1 MKLAAHLVPLSL
13 QPYLENLQFA
23 HPGAFYLLLAIGV
36 VLVWSLLRVGTVRR
50 IGGPLLRAIVLALFV
65 VALADPETVTHSI
78 GKTRPV
84 MVDMS
89 ASMTDAMRSW
99 SASLLRDGFKLAP
112 GDPAWIFAAEP
123 EAITAGEVI
132 ADLSKATPCAG
143 CDPKATN
150 LEGALDR
157 LAADPAVRNGRLVLI
172 TDGWETRG
180 DATRAIGA
188 LNAAHIKLDIFT
200 PPGAGKVPDVA
211 MTELSLPPA
220 MAKAAPFALG
230 VTMTNLNG
238 VPAAG
243 TIALYEDDKLLQQR
257 AVTLAPGQERFDF
270 SVAPS
275 RSGLVAYRAIFKPD
289 NPALDRYEENDSQQG
304 FVGIGARHK
313 VLILT
318 DSVRDASYLE
328 TVVRRMGLEPEV
340 VVLASGQ
347 YSNTNFKDY
356 EAVLL
361 NNVPRARLSDAAQ
374 QALVRYVAGG
384 GSLAMIG
391 GDQSF
396 GLGGYEGSP
405 VAAAMPVIMKPP
417 EHRQRQRALVLII
430 DKSGSMGR
438 NDKLE
443 YAKAAARTVLKT
455 MSNNDLI
462 AVIGFDSQPF
472 VIVPLE
478 TLGTARPYFDQ
489 MIDRLRAEGTTY
501 LLPAMEEAQ
510 RMLAAST
517 AATRHVVILTD
528 GETGGSAVMYYD
540 LVAGMHHDGGITIST
555 IAVGTE
561 ANVQLL
567 QAISRYGGGGFYQTD
582 SAAGLPRIFLTDVK
596 QHGGEA
602 TMVEK
607 QFIPHDVRPDPVLK
621 DLAARQLP
629 PVQGFVSTQLKPRA
643 TLSLYVDRQGSQEP
657 LIASWRYGAGK
668 AMAIT
673 TDASGRWS
681 GSWVRND
688 FFVPL
693 WDRLLAWMTPPVP
706 PTEQQFA
713 AALGYDNGRINIRLV
728 DYDTTPGHRT
738 PDMLTATVTRPNGSK
753 VQALLTQN
761 VPGELSGSVDAAHPG
776 IYNIALKSLGAKAQA
791 LPPLAYA
798 VSPAVTAELPRPEPN
813 YALLETLATATGGR
827 LNPSP
832 TEVGMSRPTFEHR
845 VSLSADLIVA
855 AMLLLI
861 AEALVR
867 RLTY

>member
-1 MKLAAHLVPLSL
+1 MKLAAHLIPAGL
-13 QPYLENLQFA
+13 QPYLENLQFT
-23 HPGAFYLLLAIGV
+23 HPGAFYLMFAVGA
-36 VLVWSLLRVGTVRR
+36 VLIWSLLRVETIRR
-50 IGGPLLRAIVLALFV
+50 VGGPLLRGMVLGLFV
-65 VALADPETVTHSI
+65 IALADPQTVTHSI

-89 ASMTDAMRSW
+89 ASMTDAMRGW

-112 GDPAWIFAAEP
+112 GDPAWIFGADPVAVS
-123 EAITAGEVI
+123 AGKVI
-132 ADLSKATPCAG
+132 AELSKATPCAQ
-143 CDPKATN
+143 CNPQATD
-150 LEGALDR
+150 LERALER
-157 LAADPAVRNGRLVLI
+157 LAADPAVRNGRVVLI

-180 DATRAIGA
+180 DATRVIGA

-230 VTMTNLNG
+230 VTMTNLG
-238 VPAAG
+238 GAPAAG
-243 TIALYEDDKLLQQR
+243 TIALYEDNKLLQQR
-257 AVTLAPGQERFDF
+257 AVTLVPGQERFDF

-275 RSGLVAYRAIFKPD
+275 KSGLVAYRAIFKPA
-289 NPALDRYEENDSQQG
+289 NPALDRYEENDSREG

-318 DSVRDASYLE
+318 DSMRDASYLQ
-328 TVVRRMGLEPEV
+328 TVVKRIGLEPEV

-347 YSNTNFKDY
+347 YGNTNLKDY
-356 EAVLL
+356 EAILL
-361 NNVPRARLSDAAQ
+361 NNVPRARLTAAAQ
-374 QALVRYVAGG
+374 QALVRYVSGG

-405 VAAAMPVIMKPP
+405 VAAAMPVMMKPP
-417 EHRQRQRALVLII
+417 QHRQRQRALVLII

-455 MSNNDLI
+455 MGNNDLI

-472 VIVPLE
+472 VVVPLE
-478 TLGTARPYFDQ
+478 TLAKARPYFDQ
-489 MIDRLRAEGTTY
+489 MIDRLRAQGTTY
-501 LLPAMEEAQ
+501 LLPAIEQAQ

-517 AATRHVVILTD
+517 ASTRHVVILTD

-540 LVAGMHHDGGITIST
+540 LVASMHHDGDISVST

-567 QAISRYGGGGFYQTD
+567 QAISHYGGGGFYQTD
-582 SAAGLPRIFLTDVK
+582 SAASLPRIFLNDVK

-607 QFIPHDVRPDPVLK
+607 QFVPHAVRPDPLLK
-621 DLAARQLP
+621 ELAARQLP
-629 PVQGFVSTQLKPRA
+629 PILGFVSTQLKPRA
-643 TLSLYVDRQGSQEP
+643 TLSLYVTRQGSQEP

-668 AMAIT
+668 ALAIT

-681 GSWVRND
+681 GSWIRND

-693 WDRLLAWMTPPVP
+693 WDRLLGWMTPPVP

-713 AALGYDNGRINIRLV
+713 AALGYDNGRINLRLV
-728 DYDTTPGHRT
+728 DYDTAPGHRT
-738 PDMLTATVTRPNGSK
+738 PDMLTATVTRPDGSK

-761 VPGELSGSVDAAHPG
+761 VPGELAGSIEAAHPG
-776 IYNIALKSLGAKAQA
+776 TYHIALKSLGAKAQV

-798 VSPAVTAELPRPEPN
+798 VSPAVDAELPRPEPN
-813 YALLETLATATGGR
+813 YGLLETLATATNGR

-832 TEVGMSRPTFEHR
+832 DEVGMSRPTFEHR
-845 VSLSADLIVA
+845 VSLSAYFIVA